1 MTNEQKHVHK
11 PGDGT
16 SIYFEDQ
23 IVPGIIKSCRSCK
36 WNTFFD
42 GPYYQRGDCNDVR
55 KQVKLLPQESPC
67 GNRSRHEFLI
77 VYAKCRDCADFN
89 ENQVYQQV
97 LKNPIAEKYYGCYY
111 YAYRNCTK
119 PDFKGFVD
127 RKTYYANL
135 VRKEKGIEHRDP
147 GHGYEEITRSIS
159 DWPEIHRFGMRY
171 PDRVFV
177 DEVDYKVARK
187 QIRDLK
193 VEISTK
199 DASIS
204 RLEARVK
211 DLEGEGVS
219 KCVRCNHAFTKDEMN
234 AAFCP
239 ICGLDMKVM
248 KRMILNG
255 KIENETPFEFK
266 ARYTL
271 PEIPELGIWQLVLSA
286 GFFAL
291 FVFLLMV
298 REILEF
304 TPGVILGM
312 VTSLIIAAAGL
323 EGAFNFTLRLKRRMI
338 RREINRSLKRYGKDV
353 DDVLA
358 CKIRAFIDGLVDKLE
373 KEIQAHKEDEVMKG
387 FLDLEL
393 TRLKTKTL
401 KAVGILE
408 NLEKGHEE

>member
-1 MTNEQKHVHK
+1 MANEQKHIHK

-23 IVPGIIKSCRSCK
+23 IVPGMIKSCRSCK

-42 GPYYQRGDCNDVR
+42 GPYYKRGDCNDIR
-55 KQVKLLPQESPC
+55 KQVKLLPQESSC

-127 RKTYYANL
+127 RKTYYTNL
-135 VRKEKGIEHRDP
+135 VKKEKTEHRDR
-147 GHGYEEITRSIS
+147 GYKSMREDS
-159 DWPEIHRFGMRY
+159 DWPETHRFGMRY
-171 PDRVFV
+171 PDRIFI
-177 DEVDYKVARK
+177 DEIDYKVARK

-219 KCVRCNHAFTKDEMN
+219 NCVRCNHAFTKDEKN

-239 ICGLDMKVM
+239 ICGLDMKVI
-248 KRMILNG
+248 KRMIVNG

-286 GFFAL
+286 GFFVL
-291 FVFLLMV
+291 LGFLLMM
-298 REILEF
+298 RDILEF
-304 TPGVILGM
+304 TPGVIFGM
-312 VTSLIIAAAGL
+312 IISLILAVAGL
-323 EGAFNFTLRLKRRMI
+323 EGAFNFTLRFKRRMI

-373 KEIQAHKEDEVMKG
+373 KEIQDHKEDEVMKG
-387 FLDLEL
+387 FLGLEI
-393 TRLKTKTL
+393 TRLKRRISN
-401 KAVGILE
+401 AVSALE
-408 NLEKGHEE
+408 NLEKGHDE